1 LKKIKDETWMYIQK
15 PEAEEIMIEK
25 ESHCLDDR
33 NTYNKMTSGIN
44 PYGDGISAKKIIKA
58 IGV

>member
-1 LKKIKDETWMYIQK
+1 MYIQK

-44 PYGDGISAKKIIKA
+44 PYGDGEAAKRVIQTIVNLK
-58 IGV
+58 